1 MADLTPDSSS
11 LLLKRNV
18 TIRVTVTERWK
29 AEMQENLQKQVQNVD
44 NQMQQLE
51 FQGKRAIAEIEK
63 RTIQP
68 AGPEAAQQI
77 QSITAQ
83 VNAQKG
89 KLLEQKNQALQQL
102 NQVGG
107 VELGQEVIQGNV
119 ESFFNL
125 KEGDNLIEKMQVE
138 LLLEDGVV
146 KEIRGSL

>member
-1 MADLTPDSSS
+1 
-11 LLLKRNV
+11 
-18 TIRVTVTERWK
+18 
-29 AEMQENLQKQVQNVD
+29 QVQNVD

-68 AGPEAAQQI
+68 AGPEASQQI

-83 VNAQKG
+83 VNGQKG

-102 NQVGG
+102 NQVGT

>member
-1 MADLTPDSSS
+1 MADLTSDS

-18 TIRVTVTERWK
+18 TIRVVVTERWK
-29 AEMQENLQKQVQNVD
+29 TEMQENLQKQTQNID
-44 NQMQQLE
+44 AQMQQLE

-68 AGPEAAQQI
+68 AGPEASQQI
-77 QSITAQ
+77 QSVTAQ

-102 NQVGG
+102 NQLSN
-107 VELGQEVIQGNV
+107 VEMGQEVIQGNV
-119 ESFFNL
+119 ESFFTIAQ
-125 KEGDNLIEKMQVE
+125 GDNLIEKMQVE

-146 KEIRGSL
+146 KDIRGKI